1 MTEKLNIGNIDIDL
15 LDDRNNAWGKIKCT
29 ERSLLIGM
37 YEDGKVAKEL
47 FMMDKKQVE
56 QLGKMLLLL
65 SKS

>member
-29 ERSLLIGM
+29 ESSILIGM

-47 FMMDKKQVE
+47 FMMDKKQAE

>member
-29 ERSLLIGM
+29 ECGLLIGM

-47 FMMDKKQVE
+47 FMMDKKQAE

-65 SKS
+65 TKS

>member
-1 MTEKLNIGNIDIDL
+1 MIEKLNISNIDIDL

-29 ERSLLIGM
+29 ESSFLIGM

-47 FMMDKKQVE
+47 FMMDKKQAE

>member
-29 ERSLLIGM
+29 ELRILIGM

-47 FMMDKKQVE
+47 FMMDKKQAE